1 MRIALIG
8 ANVDALLLALKL
20 DDQGHDVTVIEIEAE
35 IGLPVDAPGRA
46 IDRALLNQYFSQ
58 PQQAFLALKE
68 NQQGWGCRWEW
79 VIKHLS
85 HAVAHRSISCYTR
98 TRILKMEPF
107 DAGHCLHVQSTERSL
122 PTELTV
128 DHVILVRE
136 AGDRSPGR
144 RQHQLSDAVHRFHQT
159 PMALWSGGLV
169 VVADTVTNPPDASLV
184 LERADGLAELW
195 WDLPSEWTPARGFI
209 ETYRSW
215 LPSDLQEL
223 SFDAAVHRV
232 ASFELPTPRI
242 A

>member
-1 MRIALIG
+1 MRVALIG

-20 DDQGHDVTVIEIEAE
+20 DDQGHEVTVIEIEAE
-35 IGLPVDAPGRA
+35 IGLPVDTPGRV
-46 IDRALLNQYFSQ
+46 IDSELLNLHFSQ
-58 PQQAFLALKE
+58 PQQDFLALKE

-98 TRILKMEPF
+98 TRILKM
-107 DAGHCLHVQSTERSL
+107 DSSDSGHCLHVQSTERSL
-122 PTELTV
+122 PTELMV

-144 RQHQLSDAVHRFHQT
+144 RQHQLTDAVHRFHQT

-169 VVADTVTNPPDASLV
+169 VVADTVTNPPDATLV
-184 LERADGLAELW
+184 LERADGLVELW
-195 WDLPSEWTPARGFI
+195 WRTHSGWTPARGFV

-215 LPSDLQEL
+215 LPSDPQEL
-223 SFDAAVHRV
+223 SFDAAINRV
-232 ASFELPTPRI
+232 ASFELPTP
-242 A
+242 